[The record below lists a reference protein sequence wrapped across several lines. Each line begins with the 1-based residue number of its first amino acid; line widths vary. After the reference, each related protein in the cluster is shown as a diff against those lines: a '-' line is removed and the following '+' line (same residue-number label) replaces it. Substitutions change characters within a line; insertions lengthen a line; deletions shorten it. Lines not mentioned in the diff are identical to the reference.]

1 MNYWLF
7 AEPAGESSEPIWM
20 IYSDDAIL
28 ATYWE
33 TWSTQGMA
41 WNRDRNIDPG
51 TGINPLRCIDDWI
64 TTHWAVPATAENLL
78 NIISALKPQLI

>member
-7 AEPAGESSEPIWM
+7 AEPAGESSEPVWM

-33 TWSTQGMA
+33 TWKTQGIA
-41 WNRDRNIDPG
+41 YNKRHGLEEHN
-51 TGINPLRCIDDWI
+51 GISPPRCIDDWVTI
-64 TTHWAVPATAENLL
+64 HWAVPATPENLL
-78 NIISALKPQLI
+78 NIISAPKPQLI